1 MDRKTIITG
10 IAAAAFIGGLIFFSS
25 GKERSETKDT
35 TNQESKEKIYFEEA
49 VGQKAPDFE
58 LESIDGGSVKLS
70 DYLGKSVVLFFNEGS
85 MCYPACWDQIAE
97 LGNDSRFDA
106 EGAVAFSIVID
117 PKSQWRE
124 IVSKSSNLKK
134 SKILFDTARSVSK
147 AYDVLNLNSCI
158 AYNRVYRR
166 NCSAVRALLHYGLTA
181 VVFRLYFQ
189 GKAESISDDVR
200 IFFGPSRG
208 VSAAWHGG
216 GWLGETI

>member
-10 IAAAAFIGGLIFFSS
+10 IVAAAFIGGLIFFSS
-25 GKERSETKDT
+25 GKERSGTKDT
-35 TNQESKEKIYFEEA
+35 TNQESKEKIYFEKA

-58 LESIDGGSVKLS
+58 LESIDGGHIKLS

-147 AYDVLNLNSCI
+147 AYDVLNLNSSMHPGGFPGHTYFI
-158 AYNRVYRR
+158 IDKNGIIRFTLDDP
-166 NCSAVRALLHYGLTA
+166 NMALANDKLIKEIEKL
-181 VVFRLYFQ
+181 
-189 GKAESISDDVR
+189 K
-200 IFFGPSRG
+200 
-208 VSAAWHGG
+208 
-216 GWLGETI
+216 